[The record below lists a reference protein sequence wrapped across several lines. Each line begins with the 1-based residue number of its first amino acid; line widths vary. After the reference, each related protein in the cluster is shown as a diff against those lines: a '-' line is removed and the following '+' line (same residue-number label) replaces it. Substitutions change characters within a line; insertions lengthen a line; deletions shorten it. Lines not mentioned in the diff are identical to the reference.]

1 MLAGVATPGEP
12 RLTGG
17 IGCRGVLSTD
27 VLLRPCDT

>member
-17 IGCRGVLSTD
+17 SSCRRVLSTD
-27 VLLRPCDT
+27 VSLRLCDP